1 MISVLIRTSGRPK
14 FFEICYNSVRE
25 QTFKDW
31 QMIVSVD
38 DQKTFNYV
46 EKYPVKI
53 VRVKKGQGIFW
64 NGYFTD
70 LLKRAKGW
78 IVYLDDDV
86 KIIDPECFEKIS
98 QYFGNTRNVIIWKYQ
113 FENGR
118 VIPEREFWKKR
129 PTRKHIDTGCFCHHI
144 NQQVRWIALRAGD
157 WRVITQLWNRKLKF
171 RWIDQVMFQ
180 AGNNGTIGNRQDY
193 E

>member
-1 MISVLIRTSGRPK
+1 MISVLTRTSGRPK
-14 FFEICYNSVRE
+14 FFEICYNSVKK

-38 DQKTFNYV
+38 DKETYNYV
-46 EKYPVKI
+46 KNYPVDI

-86 KIIDPECFEKIS
+86 KIIDTNCFEKIS
-98 QYFGNTRNVIIWKYQ
+98 QYFGTAKNVIIWKYR
-113 FENGR
+113 FSNGR
-118 VIPEREFWKKR
+118 VIPEREFWEKQ

-144 NQQVRWIALRAGD
+144 SQRVHWVALRAGD
-157 WRVITQLWNRKLKF
+157 WRVITQLWNNKLRFK
-171 RWIDQVMFQ
+171 WINQVMFQ
-180 AGNNGTIGNRQDY
+180 AGNNGTLGNRQDY